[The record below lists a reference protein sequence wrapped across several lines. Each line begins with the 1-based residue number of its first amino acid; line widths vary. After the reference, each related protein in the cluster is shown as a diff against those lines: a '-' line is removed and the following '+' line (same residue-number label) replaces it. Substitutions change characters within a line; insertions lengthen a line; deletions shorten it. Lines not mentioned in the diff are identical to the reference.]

1 MTTLTAAQTTDML
14 ADLGAGA
21 LNDVFTQ
28 VELQQLFDRAES
40 DYNTAV
46 YYGWR
51 QILANSASWVDYRVA
66 QTSVSRSQAFDHI
79 RTMLAFWQDESR
91 TNANQ
96 VAVLGMNGVP
106 TKLKPRPA
114 DDCSPSGYVRRGRW
128 IPYG

>member
-1 MTTLTAAQTTDML
+1 MTTLTDDQTFDML
-14 ADLGAGA
+14 ADLAAGE
-21 LNDVFTQ
+21 LDDVFEQ
-28 VELQQLFDRAES
+28 DELQRFYDRAED

-66 QTSVSRSQAFDHI
+66 QTSVSRSQAFEHI
-79 RTMLAFWQDESR
+79 KAMLEFWQAESR

-96 VAVLGMNGVP
+96 LQILGMNGVP
-106 TKLKPRPA
+106 TKLKQRPA
-114 DDCSPSGYVRRGRW
+114 DDCYPSGYLRRGRY